1 MEPNTYKETR
11 KRLGVHLT
19 VGVGMLV
26 IPLPFGLEGLFA
38 VLFILGVPVTLLSLW
53 AVCRR
58 LFGLSEY
65 VRVSDEAVDYV
76 DPLRSTRRVTIPL
89 EEIRFVRCEKKAF
102 GITGKKK
109 ELAAIVEL
117 EGGRKLTLTERFLPP
132 VELEMLVK
140 DVDDRMAAQGLANLA
155 GGGDDAPSA
164 AQGEPSEPDSPAEP
178 TEPDSPAEP
187 TEPDS
192 PVDPTEPVSPART
205 PGGGEEDP

>member
-1 MEPNTYKETR
+1 MEPNAYKETR

-19 VGVGMLV
+19 VGVAMLV

-38 VLFILGVPVTLLSLW
+38 VLFIVGIPVTLLSLW

-58 LFGLSEY
+58 IFGLSEY
-65 VRVSDEAVDYV
+65 VWVSDEAVEYV
-76 DPLRSTRRVTIPL
+76 DPLRSKRRVTIPL

-117 EGGRKLTLTERFLPP
+117 KGGRKLTLTERFLPP
-132 VELEMLVK
+132 AELEMLVK
-140 DVDDRMAAQGLANLA
+140 DVDDRMAALGLANLA
-155 GGGDDAPSA
+155 KVESDAPPA
-164 AQGEPSEPDSPAEP
+164 EQGEPSEPVSA
-178 TEPDSPAEP
+178 A
-187 TEPDS
+187 
-192 PVDPTEPVSPART
+192 DPTEPVSAADQTEPVSPTRT